1 MSEKI
6 NWYQV
11 DVWEPT
17 NEAQP
22 VCVYFQSSKSEPEI
36 AEEELTDEAL
46 RMFPDSDFVRVSKI

>member
-1 MSEKI
+1 MSEKM

-17 NEAQP
+17 NEEQP
-22 VCVYFQSSKSEPEI
+22 VCVYFQSSKSKPEI